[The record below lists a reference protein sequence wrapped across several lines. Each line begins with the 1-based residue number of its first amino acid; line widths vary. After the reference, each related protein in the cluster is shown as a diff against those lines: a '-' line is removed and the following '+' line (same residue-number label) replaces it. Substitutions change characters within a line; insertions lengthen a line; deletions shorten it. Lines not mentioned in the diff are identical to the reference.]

1 MGSTDSFGKGNQCCR
16 PRFILSGSS
25 STMQDIWVHESN
37 WYYLIL
43 HMQNQESTP
52 AVQAELQKR
61 LIFDAPGD
69 QRPSYRQRQAA
80 KLTEI
85 IRTCPVLDDES
96 TSHFLLVLSAA
107 INQVHTFESWF
118 LCDYE
123 FIISIERPLH
133 LLIDLSRLRRE
144 LAEGYWG
151 WTDEHRHKRGCKRI
165 RTKIDQHCRP
175 SSFSWGLTAD
185 KRVIYV
191 HQQCFSLIAFGQIFR
206 RENEPTTMCTQRISS
221 HHQMKAM
228 LTDTDKFCGSC
239 GSQTRDA
246 TDHGVLQRHVSIW
259 RVQEAQPWIWVH
271 YRKRYFSILWIDC
284 LVR

>member
-96 TSHFLLVLSAA
+96 TSHFLLVLSPS
-107 INQVHTFESWF
+107 INHVHTFESW
-118 LCDYE
+118 
-123 FIISIERPLH
+123 IWVTMSLH
-133 LLIDLSRLRRE
+133 QYRE
-144 LAEGYWG
+144 TTSFAHWPEQAQEG
-151 WTDEHRHKRGCKRI
+151 TC
-165 RTKIDQHCRP
+165 
-175 SSFSWGLTAD
+175 
-185 KRVIYV
+185 
-191 HQQCFSLIAFGQIFR
+191 
-206 RENEPTTMCTQRISS
+206 
-221 HHQMKAM
+221 
-228 LTDTDKFCGSC
+228 
-239 GSQTRDA
+239 
-246 TDHGVLQRHVSIW
+246 W
-259 RVQEAQPWIWVH
+259 RVLRMNRWTQTQEGLQAN
-271 YRKRYFSILWIDC
+271 SD
-284 LVR
+284 